1 MPHLAAI
8 TGGDPGWRVPEA
20 VDLAQRVRQLRAARG
35 WTLDQAAQSTG
46 ISRSAISKIERD
58 AMSPTFQAMQK
69 LARGFGQSL
78 AEFLA
83 TPTGPPTGRRS
94 VLRADEG
101 ASVRTPT
108 YGIRLLTGDL
118 LHTAFSAA
126 EIVVRARSLDEYG
139 EWDRHNDEDLI
150 YVLAGSLVLYTDH
163 FAPVSLNIG
172 DAVYFDARLGHAC
185 ITTGPADARALWVT
199 APLRIRP

>member
-8 TGGDPGWRVPEA
+8 TGAGPGWLAPEA

-35 WTLDQAAQSTG
+35 WTLDQAAESAG
-46 ISRSAISKIERD
+46 ISRSAISKIERG

-69 LARGFGQSL
+69 LARGFGLSL

-94 VLRADEG
+94 VLRADQG
-101 ASVRTPT
+101 PRIGTPT

-139 EWDRHNDEDLI
+139 DWDRHDDEDLI
-150 YVLAGSLVLYTDH
+150 FVVAGRLVLYTEQ
-163 FAPVSLNIG
+163 FAPVSLNVG
-172 DAVYFDARLGHAC
+172 DSVYFDARIGHAC
-185 ITTGPADARALWVT
+185 ITTGAGEARALWVT
-199 APLRIRP
+199 APIR